1 MKRHPM
7 VNLEFF
13 CSKAP
18 LTFGFLCQMLFL
30 HFRPLRGAQM
40 KAATPH
46 QITNHL
52 DMSLHI
58 NLLPNIQND
67 RATAPDGRYG
77 RCRTLGTAS
86 NSNRTAW
93 GAPETGP
100 GRESTSP
107 QHPCCSTCRRSAKGT
122 GGSGA

>member
-52 DMSLHI
+52 DVSLHI
-58 NLLPNIQND
+58 NPPNILND
-67 RATAPDGRYG
+67 RATAPGGRYG
-77 RCRTLGTAS
+77 RCHIPDIAS
-86 NSNRTAW
+86 SSTQIAW

-107 QHPCCSTCRRSAKGT
+107 QHPYCSTCHRSAKGT
-122 GGSGA
+122 